1 MRPGPIFLL
10 GVLLSLVALGAG
22 EPVTS
27 VNFPA
32 KVEAGRP
39 FSVPTSGS
47 GTATLYIIGPGGA
60 FERKLQLG
68 ESVSFGGD
76 DLHIA
81 GHYIAIL
88 DAGGSFLPTQFDVTA
103 SAQPAKLSF
112 LAKPSRLPVSL
123 SDGISG
129 VAYVFDVF
137 GNLISQPQQVSFELS
152 DATGRTQSRTVV
164 SQNGVAWSKMNS
176 AAKAGPAHFQASVT
190 NVHEQRVIQ
199 QVAGDPCSIRV
210 KAQPSK
216 GQRISVETDPVRD
229 CNGNPVPDGTIVTF
243 TEEYGGTQTTIDVPL
258 KRGVAKTELPATRG
272 AVISAATGVVMGNE
286 IRWGG
291 GE

>member
-1 MRPGPIFLL
+1 M
-10 GVLLSLVALGAG
+10 SLAALGAG
-22 EPVTS
+22 APVTS

-32 KVEAGRP
+32 KVETGHS

-47 GTATLYIIGPGGA
+47 GPATLYIIGPGGTFA
-60 FERKLQLG
+60 RKLQLG
-68 ESVSFGGD
+68 ETLPFGSD
-76 DLHIA
+76 DLHSA

-88 DAGGSFLPTQFDVTA
+88 DTGGGFLPTQFDVKA

-137 GNLISQPQQVSFELS
+137 GNLVSQPQQVLFELS
-152 DATGRTQSRTVV
+152 DATGRTQSRAVV

-176 AAKAGPAHFQASVT
+176 ATKAGPAHFQASIA
-190 NVHEQRVIQ
+190 NVREQRVIQ
-199 QVAGDPCSIRV
+199 QVPGDPCSIRV
-210 KAQPSK
+210 KAQPSS

-243 TEEYGGTQTTIDVPL
+243 TEEFGGTQTTIDVPL
-258 KRGVAKTELPATRG
+258 KRGVAKTELPAAKS
-272 AVISAATGVVMGNE
+272 AVISVATGVVMGNE
-286 IRWGG
+286 IHWGG